1 MMDIA
6 RCLDLI
12 RPNAQWGT
20 ADTYAD
26 LQRTWRDAVQTIPTE
41 AELDTAWQTLQAED
55 VASASASEALSNI
68 RLALS
73 GKISL
78 LDDWAQDASDV
89 VNGTNGV
96 TAWNTQ
102 TQTQKNNTLRVL
114 IDRLG
119 KILSNMA
126 DIIRTR

>member
-1 MMDIA
+1 MDIA
-6 RCLDLI
+6 RCLDRI

-20 ADTYAD
+20 ATTYAD
-26 LQRTWRDAVQTIPTE
+26 LQRTWRDTEQTIPTE